1 MKNFKAFTI
10 KSLWTLTIGII
21 LYRIEAHLHFREILW
36 ALSLSLILLV
46 THMVNMI
53 IYFKIAGNDPYKWF
67 KN

>member
-10 KSLWTLTIGII
+10 MSLWTLTIGII
-21 LYRIEAHLHFREILW
+21 LYSIEAHLHFREILW

-67 KN
+67 KS

>member
-10 KSLWTLTIGII
+10 MSLWTLTIGII

-36 ALSLSLILLV
+36 ALSLSLVLLV
-46 THMVNMI
+46 THMINMI
-53 IYFKIAGNDPYKWF
+53 IYFKIAGIDPYKWF

>member
-10 KSLWTLTIGII
+10 MSLWTLTIGII
-21 LYRIEAHLHFREILW
+21 LYRFEAHLHFREILW

>member
-10 KSLWTLTIGII
+10 MSLWTLTIGII

-67 KN
+67 KS

>member
-1 MKNFKAFTI
+1 MKNFKAFTTM
-10 KSLWTLTIGII
+10 SLWTLTIGII

-67 KN
+67 KS

>member
-10 KSLWTLTIGII
+10 MSLWTLTIGII

-53 IYFKIAGNDPYKWF
+53 IYFKNGLNGFSLY
-67 KN
+67 